1 MKNKIFLISRRLT
14 GSTEV
19 PELVFIDTDIN
30 QAKLIFEDYTE
41 NKKGYNNYI
50 FKIIAEIEKDGKIN
64 QKCMILKRIYKNKKA
79 IKEEYEQKKIFDGF
93 KKDKGNEIDNIISIF
108 GGKIIK

>member
-1 MKNKIFLISRRLT
+1 
-14 GSTEV
+14 
-19 PELVFIDTDIN
+19 
-30 QAKLIFEDYTE
+30 
-41 NKKGYNNYI
+41 
-50 FKIIAEIEKDGKIN
+50 
-64 QKCMILKRIYKNKKA
+64 MILKKIYKNKKA